1 MMDEQEILE
10 MVDDAIV
17 GIMEGLLVWMD
28 MAEEL
33 IESGVHHEECDGDCS
48 PTAVDILFALKTTHI
63 NEVIDSFRKSLDGA
77 VKLKDELTSDASKEI
92 DNE

>member
-1 MMDEQEILE
+1 MDEQEEVLE
-10 MVDDAIV
+10 VVDDAIT

-33 IESGVHHEECDGDCS
+33 IESGHHHEDCDGDCS
-48 PTAVDILFALKTTHI
+48 PDAIDTLFHINTTHI

>member
-1 MMDEQEILE
+1 MDEQEEVLE
-10 MVDDAIV
+10 VVDDAIT

-33 IESGVHHEECDGDCS
+33 IESGVHHKECDGDCS
-48 PTAVDILFALKTTHI
+48 PDAIETLFAINTKHI
-63 NEVIDSFRKSLDGA
+63 NEVIDSFRASLDGV